1 MNLNMYVKKTA
12 VILQSDDLLHNENRV
27 QSLSRSISPSQL
39 LLLQK
44 LKTLYGMFNR
54 KDQGSPVLS

>member
-1 MNLNMYVKKTA
+1 MNLNMYVKKAA
-12 VILQSDDLLHNENRV
+12 VILQSDDLLHNENRM

-54 KDQGSPVLS
+54 KD